1 LRSRAPGVDSPYIGG
16 MTKPGPD
23 EAADFALMRELIFD
37 NPEYT
42 LEAPPKFERL
52 AGKTPDFRVKR
63 GASLAGFVEVK
74 SPRDDWLDDQFAEAE
89 AMPAE
94 ERPEIVGG
102 ERPDPIFNRLGR
114 LVKKAAKQF
123 VAVADEGEVPRIL
136 VVINHDELTRFE
148 DLRVTFRG
156 FEISANG
163 WKIDTFPG
171 AAEGVRKAAA
181 AHIDLVVFIDAKR
194 GAVIGMM
201 ENELHTELVARARN
215 IVGTMTASG

>member
-1 LRSRAPGVDSPYIGG
+1 
-16 MTKPGPD
+16 MTRPAPD
-23 EAADFALMRELIFD
+23 EAADFTLMRELIFD
-37 NPEYT
+37 NPDYA
-42 LEAPPKFERL
+42 LEAPPEAERL

-63 GASLAGFVEVK
+63 DAALAGFVEVK

-102 ERPDPIFNRLGR
+102 GRPDPIFNRLGR

-123 VAVADEGEVPRIL
+123 AAVADEGEVPRIL
-136 VVINHDELTRFE
+136 VIVNHDELTRFE

-156 FEISANG
+156 FEISADG
-163 WKIDTFPG
+163 WRFDTFPG

-181 AHIDLVVFIDAKR
+181 PHIDLVVFIDAKR
-194 GAVIGMM
+194 RAVLGMM
-201 ENELHTELVARARN
+201 ENELRPELVAQARE
-215 IVGTMTASG
+215 IVGGPPPGTPIPDRRR